1 MDRLSAYTATTA
13 TAQRTGPFGSLII
26 ALAML
31 LAGLV
36 APAQAQQTSSDND
49 ELPLVR
55 ISTTEGAFTVR
66 LRPDYAPLT
75 VANFLEYV
83 EEGFY
88 DGTLFHRVIPGFMIQ
103 GGGFDQDLSKKE
115 TRDPVVNESSQTAKN
130 LRGTLAM
137 ARTRDPDSATAQFFI
152 NLVDNPHLNATE
164 ARPGYTVFGKVI
176 EGMGAVDAIAKAN
189 TTRAKGM
196 SDVPADPVIIKS
208 IRLIDDEQ

>member
-1 MDRLSAYTATTA
+1 MGRLSV
-13 TAQRTGPFGSLII
+13 RTVFTCLGSLII
-26 ALAML
+26 TLAML
-31 LAGLV
+31 
-36 APAQAQQTSSDND
+36 APVAQAQQSSNDNE

-55 ISTTEGAFTVR
+55 VSTTEGAFTVR

-75 VANFLEYV
+75 VANFLQYV

-103 GGGFDQDLSKKE
+103 GGGFDPDLRKKQ

-130 LRGTLAM
+130 LRGSLAM

-164 ARPGYTVFGKVI
+164 SRPGYTVFGKVT
-176 EGMGAVDAIAKAN
+176 EGMGAVDAIARAN
-189 TTRAKGM
+189 TTRAGGM
-196 SDVPADPVIIKS
+196 SDVPADPVIIES
-208 IRLIDDEQ
+208 ISLIEDEQ